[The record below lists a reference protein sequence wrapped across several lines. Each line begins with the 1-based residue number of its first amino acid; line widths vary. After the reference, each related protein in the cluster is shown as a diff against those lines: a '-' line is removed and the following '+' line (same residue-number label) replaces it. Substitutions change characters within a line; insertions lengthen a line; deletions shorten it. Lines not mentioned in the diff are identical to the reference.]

1 MKLNIIELV
10 IGIRKRLDIIFYRP
24 FSKFDISWFQ
34 EKLLKHANSGI
45 EYSHLYKNRYK
56 IIFKDPKAFLYS
68 VKELFVEEIYK
79 FKAQDDTP
87 YIIDCGSYIGTS
99 ILFFKTQYPNAKI
112 LAFEPDNSNFEL
124 LNNNIKNWDLK
135 DIEIQNAAIWIDNL
149 GVNFIADGNMAS
161 KIDESNNTA
170 HNENQKTKSVRLK
183 DLLTEKIDFLK
194 IDIEGAEYEVLVD
207 CESKLSFV
215 ENLFIEY
222 HGNYNEMYKL
232 NKILNILIENNFK
245 YYIKEAGVT
254 FEHPFYDR
262 ENIYDFNIQL
272 NIFAFKN

>member
-262 ENIYDFNIQL
+262 ENIYDFDIQL

>member
-262 ENIYDFNIQL
+262 ENIYYFDTQL

>member
-10 IGIRKRLDIIFYRP
+10 IGIRKRLNIIFYRP

-170 HNENQKTKSVRLK
+170 HNENQKTKSVRLR

>member
-161 KIDESNNTA
+161 KIDESNNTD

>member
-194 IDIEGAEYEVLVD
+194 IDIEGAEYEFLVD

-262 ENIYDFNIQL
+262 ENIYDFDTQL

>member
-79 FKAQDDTP
+79 FKAQNDTP

-99 ILFFKTQYPNAKI
+99 ILFFKNQYPNSKI

-124 LNNNIKNWDLK
+124 LNKNIKNWDLK
-135 DIEIQNAAIWIDNL
+135 NIEIQNAAIWIDNL

-161 KIDESNNTA
+161 KIDESNNTD
-170 HNENQKTKSVRLK
+170 HNENQKTKSVRLR

-194 IDIEGAEYEVLVD
+194 IDIEGAEYEVLLD

>member
-135 DIEIQNAAIWIDNL
+135 DIEIQNVAIWINNL

-262 ENIYDFNIQL
+262 ENIYDFDTQL

>member
-170 HNENQKTKSVRLK
+170 HNENQKTKSVKLK

-262 ENIYDFNIQL
+262 ENIYDFDTQL

>member
-68 VKELFVEEIYK
+68 VKELFVVEIYK

-262 ENIYDFNIQL
+262 ENIYDFDIQL

>member
-79 FKAQDDTP
+79 FKAQNDTP

-99 ILFFKTQYPNAKI
+99 ILFFKTQYPNSKI

-124 LNNNIKNWDLK
+124 LNKNIKNWDLK
-135 DIEIQNAAIWIDNL
+135 NIEIQNAAIWIDNL

-161 KIDESNNTA
+161 KIDESNNTD

-194 IDIEGAEYEVLVD
+194 IDIEGAEYEVLLD

-232 NKILNILIENNFK
+232 NKIFNILIENNFK

>member
-194 IDIEGAEYEVLVD
+194 IDIEGAEYEVLLD

>member
-170 HNENQKTKSVRLK
+170 HNENKKTKSVRLK

-232 NKILNILIENNFK
+232 NKIFNILIENNFK

>member
-194 IDIEGAEYEVLVD
+194 IDIEGAEYAVIQDIANELNRVQ
-207 CESKLSFV
+207 
-215 ENLFIEY
+215 NMFIEY
-222 HGNYNEMYKL
+222 HGLASETYKL
-232 NKILNILIENNFK
+232 ETILRIVSEAGFK
-245 YYIKEAGVT
+245 CYIKMAADNLDM
-254 FEHPFYDR
+254 PFYQKQTGT
-262 ENIYDFNIQL
+262 IYDVQL
-272 NIFAFKN
+272 NIFCYR

>member
-194 IDIEGAEYEVLVD
+194 VD
-207 CESKLSFV
+207 CEGGELDLFEQIDKTYLS
-215 ENLFIEY
+215 NNIRKIAIEY
-222 HGNYNEMYKL
+222 HSNSIKL
-232 NKILNILIENNFK
+232 RITRILIENGFTIEDIVGSDEIGLMYAYK
-245 YYIKEAGVT
+245 
-254 FEHPFYDR
+254 
-262 ENIYDFNIQL
+262 
-272 NIFAFKN
+272 

>member
-135 DIEIQNAAIWIDNL
+135 DIEIQNAAIWINNL

-262 ENIYDFNIQL
+262 ENIYDFDIQL

>member
-10 IGIRKRLDIIFYRP
+10 IGIRKRLDIFFYRP
-24 FSKFDISWFQ
+24 LSKFDISWFQ

-79 FKAQDDTP
+79 FKAKNDTP
-87 YIIDCGSYIGTS
+87 FIIDCGSYIGTS
-99 ILFFKTQYPNAKI
+99 ILFFKTQYPNSKI
-112 LAFEPDNSNFEL
+112 LAFEPDNSNFKL
-124 LNNNIKNWDLK
+124 LNKNINNWDLTN
-135 DIEIQNAAIWIDNL
+135 IEIQNAAIWIDNL

-161 KIDESNNTA
+161 KIDESNNTTQS
-170 HNENQKTKSVRLK
+170 ENQKTKSVRLK
-183 DLLTEKIDFLK
+183 DLLTEKVDFLK
-194 IDIEGAEYEVLVD
+194 IDIEGAEYEVLID
-207 CESKLSFV
+207 CENNLSFV

-222 HGNYNEMYKL
+222 HGNYNEMHKL

-254 FEHPFYDR
+254 YEHPFYDR
-262 ENIYDFNIQL
+262 ENIYDFDVQL

>member
-34 EKLLKHANSGI
+34 EKILKHANSGI

-124 LNNNIKNWDLK
+124 LNNNIKKWDLK
-135 DIEIQNAAIWIDNL
+135 DIEIQNAAIWINNL

-262 ENIYDFNIQL
+262 ENIYDFDTQL

>member
-10 IGIRKRLDIIFYRP
+10 IGIRKRLDIIFYRT

-262 ENIYDFNIQL
+262 ENIYDFDTQL

>member
-24 FSKFDISWFQ
+24 LSKFDISWFQ

-79 FKAQDDTP
+79 FKAENDTP

-135 DIEIQNAAIWIDNL
+135 DIEIQNAAIWINNL

-262 ENIYDFNIQL
+262 ENIYDFDTQL

>member
-79 FKAQDDTP
+79 FKAQNDTP

-99 ILFFKTQYPNAKI
+99 ILFFKTQYPNSKI

-124 LNNNIKNWDLK
+124 LNKNIKNWDLK
-135 DIEIQNAAIWIDNL
+135 NIEIQNAAIWIDNL

-161 KIDESNNTA
+161 KIDESNNTD

-194 IDIEGAEYEVLVD
+194 IDIEGAEYEVLLD

-262 ENIYDFNIQL
+262 ENIYDFDTQL

>member
-79 FKAQDDTP
+79 FKAQNDTP

-99 ILFFKTQYPNAKI
+99 ILFFKTQYPNSKI

-124 LNNNIKNWDLK
+124 LNKNIKNWDLK
-135 DIEIQNAAIWIDNL
+135 NIEIQNAAIWIDNL

-161 KIDESNNTA
+161 KIDESNNTD

-183 DLLTEKIDFLK
+183 DLLTEKIEFLK
-194 IDIEGAEYEVLVD
+194 IDIEGAEYEVLLD

>member
-10 IGIRKRLDIIFYRP
+10 IGFRKRLDTIFYRP

-68 VKELFVEEIYK
+68 VKELFVDEIYK
-79 FKAQDDTP
+79 FKAENDTP

-99 ILFFKTQYPNAKI
+99 ILFFKTQYPNSKI
-112 LAFEPDNSNFEL
+112 LAFEPDNSNFNL
-124 LNNNIKNWDLK
+124 LNNNIKNWDFK
-135 DIEIQNAAIWIDNL
+135 NIEIQNAAIWTDNL

-161 KIDESNNTA
+161 KIDESDNTA
-170 HNENQKTKSVRLK
+170 YSENQKTKSIRLK
-183 DLLTEKIDFLK
+183 DLLIEKIDFLK

-207 CESKLSFV
+207 CENKLSFV

-232 NKILNILIENNFK
+232 NKILNILVENNFK

-262 ENIYDFNIQL
+262 ENIYDFDIQL

>member
-79 FKAQDDTP
+79 FKAQNDTP

-99 ILFFKTQYPNAKI
+99 ILFFKTQYPNSKI

-124 LNNNIKNWDLK
+124 LNKNIKNWDLK
-135 DIEIQNAAIWIDNL
+135 NIEIQNAAIWIDNL

-161 KIDESNNTA
+161 KIDESNNTD
-170 HNENQKTKSVRLK
+170 HNENQKTKSVRLR

-194 IDIEGAEYEVLVD
+194 IDIEGAEYEVLLD

>member
-1 MKLNIIELV
+1 MKLNIIDLV
-10 IGIRKRLDIIFYRP
+10 IGIRKRLNIIFYRP
-24 FSKFDISWFQ
+24 YSKFNINWFQ

-45 EYSHLYKNRYK
+45 KYTHLYKNKYK
-56 IIFKDPKAFLYS
+56 ITFKDPKAFLYS

-79 FKAQDDTP
+79 FKSENGAP

-99 ILFFKTQYPNAKI
+99 ILFFKTQYPNSKI
-112 LAFEPDNSNFEL
+112 LAFEPDNSNFDL
-124 LNNNIKNWDLK
+124 LNNNIKNWDFK
-135 DIEIQNAAIWIDNL
+135 NIEIQNAAIWIDNL
-149 GVNFIADGNMAS
+149 GVDFIADGNMAS
-161 KIDESNNTA
+161 KIAESNGISD
-170 HNENQKTKSVRLK
+170 NENQKTKSVRLR
-183 DLLTEKIDFLK
+183 DLLVEKIDFLK

-207 CESKLSFV
+207 CEDKLSYV

-232 NKILNILIENNFK
+232 NKILDILIKNDFK
-245 YYIKEAGVT
+245 YYIKEAGVI

>member
-79 FKAQDDTP
+79 FKAQNDTP

-99 ILFFKTQYPNAKI
+99 ILFFKTQYPNSKI

-124 LNNNIKNWDLK
+124 LNKNIKNWDLK
-135 DIEIQNAAIWIDNL
+135 NIEIQNAAIWIDNL

-161 KIDESNNTA
+161 KIDESNNTD

-232 NKILNILIENNFK
+232 NKILNILIEYNFK

>member
-1 MKLNIIELV
+1 MKLNIIEFV

-262 ENIYDFNIQL
+262 ENIYDFDTQL

>member
-245 YYIKEAGVT
+245 FYIKEAGVT

-262 ENIYDFNIQL
+262 ENIYDFDTQL

>member
-135 DIEIQNAAIWIDNL
+135 DIEIQNAAIWINNL

-262 ENIYDFNIQL
+262 ENIYDFDTQL

>member
-124 LNNNIKNWDLK
+124 LNNNIKKWDLK

-262 ENIYDFNIQL
+262 ENIYDFDTQL

>member
-135 DIEIQNAAIWIDNL
+135 DIEIQNAAIWINNL

-183 DLLTEKIDFLK
+183 DLLTEKIEFLK

-262 ENIYDFNIQL
+262 ENIYDFDTQL

>member
-10 IGIRKRLDIIFYRP
+10 IGIRKRLDIILYRP

-79 FKAQDDTP
+79 FKAQNDTP

-99 ILFFKTQYPNAKI
+99 ILFFKTQYPNSKI

-124 LNNNIKNWDLK
+124 LNKNIKNWDLK
-135 DIEIQNAAIWIDNL
+135 NIEIQNAAIWIDNL

-170 HNENQKTKSVRLK
+170 HNENQKTKSVRLR

-194 IDIEGAEYEVLVD
+194 IDIEGAEYEVLLD

>member
-24 FSKFDISWFQ
+24 FSKFDISWLQ
-34 EKLLKHANSGI
+34 EKLLKDANSGI

-79 FKAQDDTP
+79 FKAQNDTP

-99 ILFFKTQYPNAKI
+99 ILFFKTQYPNSKI

-124 LNNNIKNWDLK
+124 LNKNIKNWDLK
-135 DIEIQNAAIWIDNL
+135 NIEIQNAAIWIDNL

-161 KIDESNNTA
+161 KIDESNNTD

-232 NKILNILIENNFK
+232 NKIFNILIENNFK

-262 ENIYDFNIQL
+262 ENIQENQSMML
-272 NIFAFKN
+272 NRS

>member
-1 MKLNIIELV
+1 
-10 IGIRKRLDIIFYRP
+10 
-24 FSKFDISWFQ
+24 
-34 EKLLKHANSGI
+34 
-45 EYSHLYKNRYK
+45 
-56 IIFKDPKAFLYS
+56 
-68 VKELFVEEIYK
+68 
-79 FKAQDDTP
+79 
-87 YIIDCGSYIGTS
+87 
-99 ILFFKTQYPNAKI
+99 LFFKTQYPNAKI

-222 HGNYNEMYKL
+222 HGNYNEMHKL
-232 NKILNILIENNFK
+232 NKIFNILIENNFK

>member
-87 YIIDCGSYIGTS
+87 FIIDCGSYIGTS

>member
-112 LAFEPDNSNFEL
+112 LSFEPDNSNFEL

-262 ENIYDFNIQL
+262 ENIYDFDTQL

>member
-99 ILFFKTQYPNAKI
+99 ILFFKTQYPNSKI

-124 LNNNIKNWDLK
+124 LNKNIKNWDLK
-135 DIEIQNAAIWIDNL
+135 NIEIQNAAIWIDNL

-161 KIDESNNTA
+161 KIDESNNTD

-194 IDIEGAEYEVLVD
+194 IDIEGAEYEVLLD